1 MFMQP
6 AHLDHDDIAP
16 HPSAPLSFVI
26 AAPSLVLA
34 LFFMQSHFT
43 SGAPEQWVIG
53 VLGFA
58 ALNLLC
64 ALALEPYLSRL
75 GRLTMPALLGAV
87 AVVLLYLLAD
97 VVDRHFVAVNG
108 ELLLPFLVPGMGLC
122 YLGIFRE
129 PSVALRL
136 LLSLNGLMLA
146 LVWCLSAAHD
156 FMLTF

>member
-1 MFMQP
+1 MFIQP
-6 AHLDHDDIAP
+6 AHIHSEENAP
-16 HPSAPLSFVI
+16 HPSQALSALI
-26 AAPSLVLA
+26 AMPSLA
-34 LFFMQSHFT
+34 LGVFFMQSHFT

-53 VLGFA
+53 ILGFA
-58 ALNLLC
+58 AINLLG
-64 ALALEPYLSRL
+64 ALALEPHISRL

-97 VVDRHFVAVNG
+97 VVDRHLVAVNG
-108 ELLLPFLVPGMGLC
+108 ELLLPFLLPGMGLC